1 MHLLFLI
8 GWVYE
13 RMKIWIWWLD
23 GIMPV
28 RCLCACTLFYLSFP
42 CYLYILPAFMRHLYE
57 TCYKKKDLFFRYS
70 LLLRPSYLFA
80 FLHQI
85 LYYHTNNILTLKH
98 YAFCF
103 HLSSFILF
111 WFSVYRVIHDGWF
124 CTHAP
129 CGILFELQIAGQIR
143 ATIMI

>member
-28 RCLCACTLFYLSFP
+28 RCLCTCTLFYLSFP

-85 LYYHTNNILTLKH
+85 LYYHTNNILTEALCFLFSSLVVHLILIQRVSRYSWWLVLHMHPVVFYLNYKLLVKCELK
-98 YAFCF
+98 YD
-103 HLSSFILF
+103 IK
-111 WFSVYRVIHDGWF
+111 
-124 CTHAP
+124 
-129 CGILFELQIAGQIR
+129 
-143 ATIMI
+143 